1 MKALGF
7 FRIGFFVFAFTFST
21 FAGPLQRVPNTSLA
35 LPSQPPQFGYAINNA
50 FPTVAFSG
58 PVCITSPPGET
69 NRLFILE
76 RAGTIV
82 VITNLAS
89 PTRTAFMN
97 VSTMSDSESGL
108 IGLAF
113 HPGYATNGYFFVFYT
128 INATT
133 SQGGGRHQRIARFQT
148 IPPNANSASTNTELP
163 MITQIDS
170 AGNHNGGDLHF
181 GADGYLYASVGDEGA
196 QYNGSRNAQII
207 TNKFFSALLRL
218 DVDHRPGNL

>member
-69 NRLFILE
+69 NRLFILD

-97 VSTMSDSESGL
+97 AVRV
-108 IGLAF
+108 GLARLVMTTIVPARSRMNRRLVS
-113 HPGYATNGYFFVFYT
+113 PGGEVMHTGPL
-128 INATT
+128 NATV
-133 SQGGGRHQRIARFQT
+133 
-148 IPPNANSASTNTELP
+148 
-163 MITQIDS
+163 
-170 AGNHNGGDLHF
+170 GN
-181 GADGYLYASVGDEGA
+181 
-196 QYNGSRNAQII
+196 
-207 TNKFFSALLRL
+207 ALLIA
-218 DVDHRPGNL
+218 